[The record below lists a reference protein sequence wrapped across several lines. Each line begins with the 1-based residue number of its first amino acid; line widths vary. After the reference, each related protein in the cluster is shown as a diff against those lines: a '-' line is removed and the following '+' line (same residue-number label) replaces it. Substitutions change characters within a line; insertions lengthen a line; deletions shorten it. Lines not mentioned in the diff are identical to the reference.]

1 MTQKRKIGLLSVLT
15 AFPNRAGRG
24 AYMYIYV
31 GSRVESK
38 RTGTGKYND
47 TNYRY
52 RRR

>member
-1 MTQKRKIGLLSVLT
+1 MTQ
-15 AFPNRAGRG
+15 NRFAHNCFRG